1 MLFFSGTH
9 EGVRGPCGIVQEKAW
24 FFENNILPQME
35 QVGQTL
41 GSQNV

>member
-9 EGVRGPCGIVQEKAW
+9 EGVRGPCGIVHEKAW